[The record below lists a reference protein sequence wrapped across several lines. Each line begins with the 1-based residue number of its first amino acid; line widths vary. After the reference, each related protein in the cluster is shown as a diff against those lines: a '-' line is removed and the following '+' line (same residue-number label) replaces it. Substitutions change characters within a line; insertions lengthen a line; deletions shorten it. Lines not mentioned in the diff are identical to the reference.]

1 MTDNNN
7 KEKYEINSEN
17 AFFNIDKESLSFGAK
32 DKKVRSIIY
41 F

>member
-1 MTDNNN
+1 MKGDNNE
-7 KEKYEINSEN
+7 EKYEINSEK
-17 AFFNIDKESLSFGAK
+17 AFYNIDKESLNFSAK